1 MLGFGRKDANGDQ
14 TRIEPRGRHTR
25 ASRTGG
31 ASVRAQGKIG
41 KTNATVNSKHG
52 LRLSRKVAKGTQINL
67 QNGRLGVRG
76 RYGKGRLKTNLSKSG
91 LSFSWRARRGS
102 FNITR
107 PARSSFKIAGMQF
120 RGKTAVNLHI
130 IFGIIDL
137 GILCLKLL
145 WLPFGLVIALLLTAF
160 SSRQGDQDEGAV
172 G

>member
-1 MLGFGRKDANGDQ
+1 MFGFGRKDANADQ
-14 TRIEPRGRHTR
+14 VRVEHRGRNTR

-52 LRLSRKVAKGTQINL
+52 LRLSRKVAKGTQLSL

-120 RGKTAVNLHI
+120 RGKTAVNLHLL
-130 IFGIIDL
+130 FGVFDL
-137 GILCLKLL
+137 CVLCLKLI
-145 WLPFGLVIALLLTAF
+145 WLPFGLVIALLMTWF
-160 SSRQGDQDEGAV
+160 GKSEPGGNVD
-172 G
+172 